1 MVLPSGEV
9 AQVPIAVPHSAA
21 DAKAAKDAAIER
33 GDLSLGHTLPAM
45 FALLR
50 KKEGTGGGHELVDVD
65 EPGRLVPVQETVA
78 KEVEYLMEHGHVRI
92 FHGMHR
98 CRYRVHMAR
107 GGGCTPGSAARQ
119 HHSIT
124 LGLLHYSYT
133 TVTLRGLQGYRA
145 RARPAISAGVGLRH
159 KPLSVRL

>member
-33 GDLSLGHTLPAM
+33 GDLNLGHTLPAM

-78 KEVEYLMEHGHVRI
+78 KEVEYLMEHGHVRV

-107 GGGCTPGSAARQ
+107 GGGAHQAARRG
-119 HHSIT
+119 SIT
-124 LGLLHYSYT
+124 ASRWACYI
-133 TVTLRGLQGYRA
+133 TVTLPLHCVGYRA
-145 RARPAISAGVGLRH
+145 TGHARVL
-159 KPLSVRL
+159 LSPRVEG

>member
-78 KEVEYLMEHGHVRI
+78 KEVEYLMEHGHVRV

-98 CRYRVHMAR
+98 CRYRVHMVR
-107 GGGCTPGSAARQ
+107 GGVHTRQRGAAASQ
-119 HHSIT
+119 HHAGPVT
-124 LGLLHYSYT
+124 LQLHY
-133 TVTLRGLQGYRA
+133 LR
-145 RARPAISAGVGLRH
+145 
-159 KPLSVRL
+159 